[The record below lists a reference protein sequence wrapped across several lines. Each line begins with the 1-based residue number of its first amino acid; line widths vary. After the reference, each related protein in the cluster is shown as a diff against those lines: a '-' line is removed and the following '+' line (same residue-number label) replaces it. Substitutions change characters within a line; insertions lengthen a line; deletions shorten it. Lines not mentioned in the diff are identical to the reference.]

1 MKINNLLEVDTPERA
16 TLKNGAQSRYSDK
29 ARAFLAK
36 KPTYIGIVAG
46 TRYYEHPEKGDESP
60 LMAITPEG
68 ELKLSDFWELP
79 DIHDVM

>member
-36 KPTYIGIVAG
+36 N
-46 TRYYEHPEKGDESP
+46 P
-60 LMAITPEG
+60 LTSA
-68 ELKLSDFWELP
+68 
-79 DIHDVM
+79 